1 MLQCTQPSVSSRRLF
16 FCHTDRQPVA
26 GQGLDS
32 LALCL
37 YRRGLQAANPGA
49 LPLAGDLPFLFARSL
64 IPAGKQLKVQSS
76 ARCGHCLAVD
86 EFNAYSVFGL

>member
-1 MLQCTQPSVSSRRLF
+1 MNKNTQPSVSSRGLF
-16 FCHTDRQPVA
+16 FCHTDRQLVA

-32 LALCL
+32 LALRP

-49 LPLAGDLPFLFARSL
+49 LPLAGDLAAASATSFV
-64 IPAGKQLKVQSS
+64 PAGGRIKVQSF
-76 ARCGHCLAVD
+76 ARCGDSLAVN